1 MENTSS
7 ESIRCSFC
15 GLPRS
20 KVEHMI
26 QGPGPLYICDQCIDL
41 AAELVANEKK
51 DQAKNRQT
59 MVKATANFPS
69 GSLGEELMPD
79 T

>member
-1 MENTSS
+1 MENTAS
-7 ESIRCSFC
+7 EIIRCSFC

-41 AAELVANEKK
+41 AAELVADAKME
-51 DQAKNRQT
+51 QEKNRQT
-59 MVKATANFPS
+59 TVKASAGFPS
-69 GSLGEELMPD
+69 GSLDEGVS
-79 T
+79 

>member
-15 GLPRS
+15 GLLRS
-20 KVEHMI
+20 EVECMI
-26 QGPGPLYICDQCIDL
+26 QGPSPLYICDQCIAL
-41 AAELVANEKK
+41 AAELVENAKKEKE
-51 DQAKNRQT
+51 KNKQT

>member
-7 ESIRCSFC
+7 EIIRCSFC

-41 AAELVANEKK
+41 AAELVADAKMEQEKNK
-51 DQAKNRQT
+51 QT
-59 MVKATANFPS
+59 MVKASASFPS
-69 GSLGEELMPD
+69 GSLGEEVS
-79 T
+79 

>member
-41 AAELVANEKK
+41 AAELVADAKIEKE
-51 DQAKNRQT
+51 KNRQT
-59 MVKATANFPS
+59 MVKASASFPS
-69 GSLGEELMPD
+69 GSLNDEVS
-79 T
+79 

>member
-41 AAELVANEKK
+41 AAELVADAKMEQEKK
-51 DQAKNRQT
+51 
-59 MVKATANFPS
+59 
-69 GSLGEELMPD
+69 
-79 T
+79 